1 MSPPWI
7 VLMGGVSAALHVGKL
22 PPAIPVLQ
30 SELGISLVQAGFLL
44 SLVQLAGMFLGLVIG
59 LVADG
64 FGLRRSMSTGLGIL
78 FAAGL
83 AGGWAHDPTSLL
95 ILRAAEGMGFLMATV
110 PAPGLMRRLVA
121 PDRLTRMLGFWAAY
135 MPIGTALALLLGPLV
150 IGAFGWPWW
159 WWLTAALSGLL
170 ALWVLWRVPP
180 DPVTTRGSASGE
192 PWRQR
197 LVSTVTT
204 AGPWL
209 GALTFSVYAAQWLAV
224 IGFLPSLYAES
235 GWGGVRVGVLT
246 AVVAAVN
253 ISGNVGAGWLLSR
266 GWAPRTLMWCGFSAM
281 GVGGFFAFSAVTT
294 GSPVGRYAGALLFST
309 LGGLVPGTLF
319 ALAPR
324 LAPTERTISTT
335 VGWLQQWSAIGQFC
349 GPPLVAWVASR
360 VGGWQL
366 TWVVTVACCLI
377 GATLAQRIA
386 VNLVRREGVS
396 QS

>member
-1 MSPPWI
+1 
-7 VLMGGVSAALHVGKL
+7 MGGVSAALHVGKL

-44 SLVQLAGMFLGLVIG
+44 SLVQLAGMLLGLVIG

-64 FGLRRSMSTGLGIL
+64 FGLRRSMATGLGIL

-83 AGGWAHDPTSLL
+83 AGGWAHSASGLL
-95 ILRAAEGMGFLMATV
+95 VLRAVEGMGFLLATV

-150 IGAFGWPWW
+150 IAAFGWPWW
-159 WWLTAALSGLL
+159 WWLTATLSGLI
-170 ALWVLWRVPP
+170 ALWVLWQVPP
-180 DPVTTRGSASGE
+180 DSASARGSASAE

-197 LVSTVTT
+197 LVATVTT
-204 AGPWL
+204 TGPWL
-209 GALTFSVYAAQWLAV
+209 GALTFAVYSAQWLAV

-235 GWGGVRVGVLT
+235 GWGGVRGGVLT

-253 ISGNVGAGWLLSR
+253 IGGNVGAGWLLSR
-266 GWAPRTLMWCGFSAM
+266 GWAPRTLMWVGFSAM
-281 GVGGFFAFSAVTT
+281 GTGAFFAFSGLTA
-294 GSPVGRYAGALLFST
+294 GSPLAKYAGALLFST
-309 LGGLVPGTLF
+309 FGGLTPGTLF

-335 VGWLQQWSAIGQFC
+335 VGWLQQWSSIGQVC
-349 GPPLVAWVASR
+349 GPPLVAWVAIR
-360 VGGWQL
+360 VGDWQL
-366 TWVVTVACCLI
+366 TWVVTLACCVI
-377 GATLAQRIA
+377 GAGLAQRIS
-386 VNLVRREGVS
+386 VNLARREGVKHT
-396 QS
+396 